1 MKTNKLFKKLIA
13 FFMTAALAVG
23 CFSITASAAAKPLD
37 ESKVTIADTAYYKS
51 LIGDD
56 APNTATINISK
67 YVEVDNSD
75 PAQADTNAPV
85 RGVDF
90 SIWKIGDIFQ
100 VQDGTDTLMAY
111 GISDSLAKTIGLIG
125 DYTVKKDGGEYV
137 LVKDYKEINEAL
149 MKTFPEGY
157 NDELGYNITEENTKT
172 TNDNGLAT
180 FVGQEYGLY
189 LVVESSVAE
198 AQIKNA
204 DATDWEYIT
213 ITRKQ
218 APYVV
223 SAPIYDVDNGWL
235 AEINA
240 TAKNVTGTA
249 DIDKKIVR
257 SYDGTLGYA
266 DGEVLNDT
274 DVTNVNDVVE
284 FKFISKVPDLTDSKD
299 NTAIDIDKYVITDA
313 ISEGLT
319 LPEFSAENIVI
330 TDNKTG
336 TAQNYT
342 FDTDYTVDKVAID
355 TIDGATTGSDSYAR
369 GSAFTVTFT
378 ADGLKKLTDL
388 AKGQNNGE
396 VYVYYTA
403 TVNSVAIVGEAGNP
417 NKVKLTFQ
425 AGQSHEIDTT
435 WKEVKEFIFGMEAN
449 KLFDNAQKN
458 DLAAAVRFEL
468 YADADCTQAITV
480 TEVANGNYIYAATDT
495 TGTVTASTLKLDGNS
510 QLYIK
515 GVPTGVDLYLKET
528 VTSKGYNILKEPV
541 KVNLVPAK
549 GNDGEYTGVLEN
561 GVLENTSTVN
571 GTAATLVRDDT
582 AITLAVNNTSGF
594 QLPATGGMGAWIFA
608 ILGVLVIGGGVTFYV
623 ITRKKRA

>member
-1 MKTNKLFKKLIA
+1 MKTNKLFKKLVA

-23 CFSITASAAAKPLD
+23 CFSMTASAAAKPLD
-37 ESKVTIADTAYYKS
+37 ESDVTIADLAYYNG
-51 LIGDD
+51 LIG
-56 APNTATINISK
+56 AEPTAEANATINISK

-125 DYTVKKDGGEYV
+125 DYTVTKDGEYV

-157 NDELGYNITEENTKT
+157 NDELGYNITDDNTKT

-180 FVGQEYGLY
+180 FTEQEYGLY

-198 AQIKNA
+198 AEIK
-204 DATDWEYIT
+204 DAEGNWNWIT

-223 SAPIYDVDNGWL
+223 SAPIYDDTDNKWL

-274 DVTNVNDVVE
+274 DVTSVNDVVE
-284 FKFISKVPDLTDSKD
+284 FKFTSKVPDLTDSKD

-313 ISEGLT
+313 ISKGLT
-319 LPEFSAENIVI
+319 LPETFSDANIVI
-330 TDNKTG
+330 TDKN
-336 TAQNYT
+336 NVSYT
-342 FDTDYTVDKVAID
+342 FGTDYTVAEGVDVGTEGYK
-355 TIDGATTGSDSYAR
+355 GGSTFSI
-369 GSAFTVTFT
+369 TFT
-378 ADGLKKLTDL
+378 PDGLAKLTNL
-388 AKGQNNGE
+388 AKAMSDGE

-403 TVNSVAIVGEAGNP
+403 TVNSEAIVGEAGNP

-458 DLAAAVRFEL
+458 DLAVDVRFKL
-468 YADADCTQAITV
+468 YTDEACTKGIVV
-480 TEVANGNYIYAATDT
+480 TGDKGNYVYSGSGEATE
-495 TGTVTASTLKLDGNS
+495 LMLDGNS
-510 QLYIK
+510 KLYIK

-528 VTSKGYNILKEPV
+528 ATSTGYNILKEPV

-549 GNDGEYTGVLEN
+549 GGDGEYTGVLAI
-561 GVLENTSTVN
+561 LANTSTVN
-571 GTAATLVRDDT
+571 GTAANLTEDNT
-582 AITLAVNNTSGF
+582 AVTFAINNTSGF

-623 ITRKKRA
+623 ITRKKRT

>member
-23 CFSITASAAAKPLD
+23 CFSMTASAAAKPLD
-37 ESKVTIADTAYYKS
+37 ESDVTIADLAYYNG
-51 LIGDD
+51 LIG
-56 APNTATINISK
+56 AEPTAEANATINISK

-125 DYTVKKDGGEYV
+125 DYTVTKDGEYV

-157 NDELGYNITEENTKT
+157 NDELGYNITDDNTKT

-180 FVGQEYGLY
+180 FTEQEYGLY

-198 AQIKNA
+198 AEIK
-204 DATDWEYIT
+204 DAEGNWNWIT

-223 SAPIYDVDNGWL
+223 SAPIYDDTDNKWL

-313 ISEGLT
+313 ISKGLT

-330 TDNKTG
+330 TDKN
-336 TAQNYT
+336 NVSYT
-342 FDTDYTVDKVAID
+342 FRTDYTVAKGVDVG
-355 TIDGATTGSDSYAR
+355 TEGYEDGSTFSI
-369 GSAFTVTFT
+369 TFT
-378 ADGLKKLTDL
+378 PDGLAKLTNL
-388 AKGQNNGE
+388 AKAMSDGE

-403 TVNSVAIVGEAGNP
+403 TVNSEAIVGEAGNP

-458 DLAAAVRFEL
+458 DLAAAVRFKL
-468 YADADCTQAITV
+468 YTDEACTKGIVV
-480 TEVANGNYIYAATDT
+480 TGDKGNYVYSGSGEATE
-495 TGTVTASTLKLDGNS
+495 LMLDGNS
-510 QLYIK
+510 KLYIK
-515 GVPTGVDLYLKET
+515 GDPTGVDLYLKET

-549 GNDGEYTGVLEN
+549 GYDGEYTGVLAI
-561 GVLENTSTVN
+561 LANTSTVN
-571 GTAATLVRDDT
+571 GTAANLTEDNT
-582 AITLAVNNTSGF
+582 AVTFAINNTSGF

-623 ITRKKRA
+623 ITRKKRT

>member
-23 CFSITASAAAKPLD
+23 CFSMTASAAAKPLD
-37 ESKVTIADTAYYKS
+37 ESDVTIADLAYYNG
-51 LIGDD
+51 LIG
-56 APNTATINISK
+56 AEPTAAANATINISK

-125 DYTVKKDGGEYV
+125 DYTVTKDDGGEYV
-137 LVKDYKEINEAL
+137 LVKDYNEINEAL

-157 NDELGYNITEENTKT
+157 NDELGYNITDDNTKT
-172 TNDNGLAT
+172 TNNNGLAT
-180 FVGQEYGLY
+180 FTGQEYGLY

-198 AQIKNA
+198 AEIK
-204 DATDWEYIT
+204 DAEGNWNWIT

-223 SAPIYDVDNGWL
+223 SAPIYDVDKGWL

-274 DVTNVNDVVE
+274 DITNVNDVVE

-330 TDNKTG
+330 TDKN
-336 TAQNYT
+336 NVSYT
-342 FDTDYTVDKVAID
+342 FGKDYTVAKGVDVG
-355 TIDGATTGSDSYAR
+355 TEGYER
-369 GSAFTVTFT
+369 GSTFSITFT
-378 ADGLKKLTDL
+378 PYGLEKLTNL
-388 AKGQNNGE
+388 AKAMSDGE

-403 TVNSVAIVGEAGNP
+403 TVNSNAVVGVEGNP

-458 DLAAAVRFEL
+458 DLAAAVRFKL
-468 YADADCTQAITV
+468 YTDEACTKGIVV
-480 TEVANGNYIYAATDT
+480 TGDKGNYVYSGSGEATE
-495 TGTVTASTLKLDGNS
+495 LKLDGNS

-528 VTSKGYNILKEPV
+528 ATSKGYNILKEPV
-541 KVNLVPAK
+541 KVNLIPAK
-549 GNDGEYTGVLEN
+549 GDDGEYTGVLEN

-582 AITLAVNNTSGF
+582 AVTLAVNNTSGF

-623 ITRKKRA
+623 ITRKKRT

>member
-23 CFSITASAAAKPLD
+23 CFSMTASAAAKPLD
-37 ESKVTIADTAYYKS
+37 ESDVTIADTAYYKS
-51 LIGDD
+51 LIGAA
-56 APNTATINISK
+56 APDTATINISK

-125 DYTVKKDGGEYV
+125 DYTVTKDGEYV

-157 NDELGYNITEENTKT
+157 NDELGYNITDDNTKT

-180 FVGQEYGLY
+180 FTEQEYGLY

-198 AQIKNA
+198 AEIK
-204 DATDWEYIT
+204 DAEGNWNWIT

-223 SAPIYDVDNGWL
+223 SAPIYDDTNKTWL
-235 AEINA
+235 AEIDA
-240 TAKNVTGTA
+240 KAKNVTGTA

-313 ISEGLT
+313 ISKGLT
-319 LPEFSAENIVI
+319 LPETFSDANIVI
-330 TDNKTG
+330 TDKN
-336 TAQNYT
+336 NVSYT
-342 FDTDYTVDKVAID
+342 FGTDYTVAEGVDVGTEGYK
-355 TIDGATTGSDSYAR
+355 GGSTFSI
-369 GSAFTVTFT
+369 TFT
-378 ADGLKKLTDL
+378 PDGLAKLTNL
-388 AKGQNNGE
+388 AKAMSDGE

-403 TVNSVAIVGEAGNP
+403 TVNSEAIVGEAGNP

-458 DLAAAVRFEL
+458 DLAVDVRFKL
-468 YADADCTQAITV
+468 YTDEACTKGIVV
-480 TEVANGNYIYAATDT
+480 TGDKGNYVYSGSGEATE
-495 TGTVTASTLKLDGNS
+495 LMLDGNS
-510 QLYIK
+510 KLYIK

-528 VTSKGYNILKEPV
+528 ATSTGYNILKEPV

-549 GNDGEYTGVLEN
+549 GGDGEYTGVLAI
-561 GVLENTSTVN
+561 LANTSTVN

-594 QLPATGGMGAWIFA
+594 RLPETGGMGAWIFA

>member
-23 CFSITASAAAKPLD
+23 CFSITASADAVALD
-37 ESKVTIADTAYYKS
+37 ESKVTIADTEYYKGI
-51 LIGDD
+51 IGED
-56 APNTATINISK
+56 APDTADINIGK
-67 YVEVDNSD
+67 FVETTDADGN
-75 PAQADTNAPV
+75 AIADTNNPV
-85 RGVDF
+85 KDVVF
-90 SIWKIGDIFQ
+90 STVKIGDIFQ
-100 VQDGTDTLMAY
+100 VEDGTTTLMTY
-111 GISDSLAKTIGLIG
+111 GITKTLADKIAENGKTIEA
-125 DYTVKKDGGEYV
+125 DYTVTVDGTEYV
-137 LVKDYKEINEAL
+137 LVKDYQKINTALMGTYPEYYKEIINRAVSE
-149 MKTFPEGY
+149 KTGEDGY
-157 NDELGYNITEENTKT
+157 ARFSGM
-172 TNDNGLAT
+172 
-180 FVGQEYGLY
+180 EYGLY

-223 SAPIYDVDNGWL
+223 SAPIYDVDKGWL

-240 TAKNVTGTA
+240 TAKNVKGTA

-299 NTAIDIDKYVITDA
+299 NTAIDIDTYVITDA
-313 ISEGLT
+313 ISKGLT

-330 TDNKTG
+330 TDKNVS
-336 TAQNYT
+336 YT
-342 FDTDYTVDKVAID
+342 FGTDYTVTNDVDVGTEGYK
-355 TIDGATTGSDSYAR
+355 DGSTFSI
-369 GSAFTVTFT
+369 TFT
-378 ADGLKKLTDL
+378 PAGLAKLTNL
-388 AKGQNNGE
+388 AKSMSDGE

-403 TVNSVAIVGEAGNP
+403 TVNSEAIVGEAGNP

-449 KLFDNAQKN
+449 KLFDNAQDN
-458 DLAAAVRFEL
+458 DLAAAVRFKL
-468 YADADCTQAITV
+468 YTDEACTKGIVV
-480 TEVANGNYIYAATDT
+480 TGDKGNYVYSGSGEATE
-495 TGTVTASTLKLDGNS
+495 LKLDGNS

-528 VTSKGYNILKEPV
+528 ATSKGYNILKEPV
-541 KVNLVPAK
+541 KVNLIPAK
-549 GNDGEYTGVLEN
+549 GDDGEYTGVLEN

-623 ITRKKRA
+623 ITRKKRT

>member
-1 MKTNKLFKKLIA
+1 MKTNKLFKKLVA

-23 CFSITASAAAKPLD
+23 CFSMTASAAAKPLD
-37 ESKVTIADTAYYKS
+37 ESDVTIADLAYYNG
-51 LIGDD
+51 LIG
-56 APNTATINISK
+56 AEPTATANATINISK

-125 DYTVKKDGGEYV
+125 DYTVTKDGEYV

-157 NDELGYNITEENTKT
+157 NDELGYNITDDNTKT

-180 FVGQEYGLY
+180 FTEQEYGLY

-223 SAPIYDVDNGWL
+223 SAPIYDVDSGWL

-313 ISEGLT
+313 ISKGLT
-319 LPEFSAENIVI
+319 LPETFSAANIVI
-330 TDNKTG
+330 TDKN
-336 TAQNYT
+336 NVSYT
-342 FDTDYTVDKVAID
+342 FRKDYTVAKGVDVGKEGYE
-355 TIDGATTGSDSYAR
+355 DGSTFSI
-369 GSAFTVTFT
+369 TFT
-378 ADGLKKLTDL
+378 PDGLAKLTNL
-388 AKGQNNGE
+388 AKAMSDGE

-403 TVNSVAIVGEAGNP
+403 TVNSEAIVGEAGNP

-425 AGQSHEIDTT
+425 AGQSHEIDTQ
-435 WKEVKEFIFGMEAN
+435 WDEVKEFIFGMEAN
-449 KLFDNAQKN
+449 KLFNNAQKN
-458 DLAAAVRFEL
+458 DLAEDVTFEL

-528 VTSKGYNILKEPV
+528 VTSTGYNILKEPV

-549 GNDGEYTGVLEN
+549 GDDGEYTGVLEN

-594 QLPATGGMGAWIFA
+594 QLPTTGGMGAWIFA

>member
-23 CFSITASAAAKPLD
+23 CFSMTASADAVALD
-37 ESKVTIADTAYYKS
+37 KSKVTIADTEYYKGI
-51 LIGDD
+51 IGKD
-56 APNTATINISK
+56 APDTADINIGK
-67 YVEVDNSD
+67 FVETTDADGN
-75 PAQADTNAPV
+75 AIADTNNPV
-85 RGVDF
+85 KDVVF
-90 SIWKIGDIFQ
+90 STVKIGDIFQ
-100 VQDGTDTLMAY
+100 VKDGTTTLMTY
-111 GISDSLAKTIGLIG
+111 GITKTLADKIAENGKTIEA
-125 DYTVKKDGGEYV
+125 DYTVTVDGTEYV
-137 LVKDYKEINEAL
+137 LVKDYQKINTALMGTYPEYYKEIINRAVSE
-149 MKTFPEGY
+149 KTGEDGY
-157 NDELGYNITEENTKT
+157 ARFSGM
-172 TNDNGLAT
+172 
-180 FVGQEYGLY
+180 EYGLY

-284 FKFISKVPDLTDSKD
+284 FKFISKVPDITDSKD

-313 ISEGLT
+313 ISKGLT
-319 LPEFSAENIVI
+319 LPETFSDANIVI
-330 TDNKTG
+330 TDKN
-336 TAQNYT
+336 NVSYT
-342 FDTDYTVDKVAID
+342 FGTDYTVTKDVD
-355 TIDGATTGSDSYAR
+355 VGTEGYEDGSTFSI
-369 GSAFTVTFT
+369 TFT
-378 ADGLKKLTDL
+378 PDGLAKLTNL
-388 AKGQNNGE
+388 AKAMSDGE

-403 TVNSVAIVGEAGNP
+403 TVNSNAVVGVEGNP

-458 DLAAAVRFEL
+458 DLAAAVRFKL
-468 YADADCTQAITV
+468 YTDEACTKGIVV
-480 TEVANGNYIYAATDT
+480 TGDKGNYVYSGSGEATE
-495 TGTVTASTLKLDGNS
+495 LKLDGNS

-528 VTSKGYNILKEPV
+528 ATSKGYNILKEPV
-541 KVNLVPAK
+541 KVNLIPAK
-549 GNDGEYTGVLEN
+549 GDDGEYTGVLAI
-561 GVLENTSTVN
+561 LANTSTVN
-571 GTAATLVRDDT
+571 GTAANLTEDNT
-582 AITLAVNNTSGF
+582 AVTFAINNTSGF

-623 ITRKKRA
+623 ITRKKRT

>member
-23 CFSITASAAAKPLD
+23 CFSMTASAAAKPLD
-37 ESKVTIADTAYYKS
+37 ESDVTIADLAYYNG
-51 LIGDD
+51 LIG
-56 APNTATINISK
+56 AKPTAVANATININK

-125 DYTVKKDGGEYV
+125 DYTVTKDGGEYV
-137 LVKDYKEINEAL
+137 LVKDYNEINEAL

-157 NDELGYNITEENTKT
+157 NDELGYNITDDNTKT

-180 FVGQEYGLY
+180 FTEQEYGLY

-299 NTAIDIDKYVITDA
+299 NTAIDIDTYVITDA
-313 ISEGLT
+313 ISKGLT

-330 TDNKTG
+330 TDKN
-336 TAQNYT
+336 NVSYT
-342 FDTDYTVDKVAID
+342 FGTDYTVAKGVDVGTEGYK
-355 TIDGATTGSDSYAR
+355 GGSTFSI
-369 GSAFTVTFT
+369 TFT
-378 ADGLKKLTDL
+378 PAGLEKLTNL
-388 AKGQNNGE
+388 AKAMSDGE

-403 TVNSVAIVGEAGNP
+403 TVNSEAVVGKAGNP

-458 DLAAAVRFEL
+458 DLAAAVRFKL
-468 YADADCTQAITV
+468 YTDEACTKGIVV
-480 TEVANGNYIYAATDT
+480 TGDNGDYVYSGSGEATE
-495 TGTVTASTLKLDGNS
+495 LKLDGNS
-510 QLYIK
+510 KLYIK

-549 GNDGEYTGVLEN
+549 GNDGEYTGVLAI
-561 GVLENTSTVN
+561 LANTSTVN
-571 GTAATLVRDDT
+571 GTAANLTEDNT
-582 AITLAVNNTSGF
+582 AVTFAINNTSGF

-623 ITRKKRA
+623 ITRKKRT

>member
-23 CFSITASAAAKPLD
+23 CFSMTASAAAKPLD
-37 ESKVTIADTAYYKS
+37 ESDVTIADLAYYNG
-51 LIGDD
+51 LIG
-56 APNTATINISK
+56 AEPTAAANATINISK

-75 PAQADTNAPV
+75 PAQADITAPV

-111 GISDSLAKTIGLIG
+111 GISDSLAKTIDLIG
-125 DYTVKKDGGEYV
+125 DYTVKKDGVEYV
-137 LVKDYKEINEAL
+137 LVKDYNEINEAL

-157 NDELGYNITEENTKT
+157 NDELGYNITDDNTKT

-223 SAPIYDVDNGWL
+223 SAPIYDDTNKTWL
-235 AEINA
+235 AEIDA
-240 TAKNVTGTA
+240 KAKNVTGTA

-313 ISEGLT
+313 ISKGLT
-319 LPEFSAENIVI
+319 LPETFSEANIVI
-330 TDNKTG
+330 TDKN
-336 TAQNYT
+336 NVSYT
-342 FDTDYTVDKVAID
+342 FGKDYTVAKGVDVG
-355 TIDGATTGSDSYAR
+355 TEGYEDGSTFSI
-369 GSAFTVTFT
+369 TFT
-378 ADGLKKLTDL
+378 PAGLEKLTNL
-388 AKGQNNGE
+388 AKAMSDGE

-403 TVNSVAIVGEAGNP
+403 TVNSNAVVGVEGNP

-458 DLAAAVRFEL
+458 DLAAAVRFKL
-468 YADADCTQAITV
+468 YTDEACTKGIVV
-480 TEVANGNYIYAATDT
+480 TGDKGNYVYSGSGEATE
-495 TGTVTASTLKLDGNS
+495 LKLDGNS

-528 VTSKGYNILKEPV
+528 ATSKGYNILKEPV
-541 KVNLVPAK
+541 KVNLIPAK
-549 GNDGEYTGVLEN
+549 GDDGEYTGVLEN

-582 AITLAVNNTSGF
+582 AVTLAVNNTSGF

-623 ITRKKRA
+623 ITRKKRT

>member
-1 MKTNKLFKKLIA
+1 MKTNKLFKKLVA

-23 CFSITASAAAKPLD
+23 CFSMTASADAVALD

-67 YVEVDNSD
+67 FVEADNSTPD
-75 PAQADTNAPV
+75 NPV
-85 RGVDF
+85 ATTTPVKGVEF

-125 DYTVKKDGGEYV
+125 DYTVTKDDGGEYV

-157 NDELGYNITEENTKT
+157 NDELGYNITDDNTKT
-172 TNDNGLAT
+172 TNNNGLAT
-180 FVGQEYGLY
+180 FTEQEYGLY

-198 AQIKNA
+198 AEIK
-204 DATDWEYIT
+204 DAEGNWNWIT

-223 SAPIYDVDNGWL
+223 SAPIYDDTADKWL

-257 SYDGTLGYA
+257 SYNGTLGYA

-299 NTAIDIDKYVITDA
+299 NTAIDIDTYVITDA
-313 ISEGLT
+313 ISKGLT

-355 TIDGATTGSDSYAR
+355 TIDGATTGSDSYAG

-403 TVNSVAIVGEAGNP
+403 TVNSGAVVGVEGNP

-458 DLAAAVRFEL
+458 DLAEKVRFKL
-468 YADADCTQAITV
+468 YMDEACTQGVVV
-480 TEVANGNYIYAATDT
+480 TGDNGNYVYSGSGEATE
-495 TGTVTASTLKLDGNS
+495 LMLDGNS

-623 ITRKKRA
+623 ITRKKRT

>member
-23 CFSITASAAAKPLD
+23 CFSMTASAAAKPLNEAD
-37 ESKVTIADTAYYKS
+37 VTIADTAYYKS
-51 LIGDD
+51 LIGAA
-56 APNTATINISK
+56 APDTATINISK

-125 DYTVKKDGGEYV
+125 DYTVTKDGGEYV
-137 LVKDYKEINEAL
+137 LVKDYNEINEAL

-157 NDELGYNITEENTKT
+157 NEELGYNITDDNTKT
-172 TNDNGLAT
+172 TNNDGLAT
-180 FVGQEYGLY
+180 FTGQEYGLY

-198 AQIKNA
+198 AEIK
-204 DATDWEYIT
+204 DAEGNWDWIT

-313 ISEGLT
+313 ISKGLT

-342 FDTDYTVDKVAID
+342 FNTDYTVTEVDINN
-355 TIDGATTGSDSYAR
+355 IGATTGSDSYAE

-378 ADGLKKLTDL
+378 DKGLEKLTNL
-388 AKGQNNGE
+388 AKAMSDGE

-403 TVNSVAIVGEAGNP
+403 TVNSDAAVGEAGNP

-458 DLAAAVRFEL
+458 DLAAAVRFKL
-468 YADADCTQAITV
+468 YTDEACTKGIVV
-480 TEVANGNYIYAATDT
+480 TGDKGNYVYSGSGEATE
-495 TGTVTASTLKLDGNS
+495 LMLDGNS
-510 QLYIK
+510 KLYIK

-528 VTSKGYNILKEPV
+528 ATSKGYNILKEPV

-549 GNDGEYTGVLEN
+549 GGDGEYTGVLEN

-571 GTAATLVRDDT
+571 GTAANLT
-582 AITLAVNNTSGF
+582 ADSTAVTFAVNNTSGF
-594 QLPATGGMGAWIFA
+594 RLPETGGMGAWIFA

-623 ITRKKRA
+623 ITRKKRT

>member
-1 MKTNKLFKKLIA
+1 MKTNKLFKKLVA

-23 CFSITASAAAKPLD
+23 CFSITASADAVALD

-51 LIGDD
+51 LIGAA
-56 APNTATINISK
+56 APDTATINISK
-67 YVEVDNSD
+67 FVEADDSTPDN
-75 PAQADTNAPV
+75 PVATTTPV
-85 RGVDF
+85 RGVEF

-125 DYTVKKDGGEYV
+125 DYTVTKDGGEYV
-137 LVKDYKEINEAL
+137 LVKDYNEINEAL

-157 NDELGYNITEENTKT
+157 NEELGYNITDDNTKT
-172 TNDNGLAT
+172 TDNSGLAT
-180 FVGQEYGLY
+180 FTGQEYGLY

-198 AQIKNA
+198 AEIK
-204 DATDWEYIT
+204 DAEGNWNWIT

-313 ISEGLT
+313 ISKGLT
-319 LPEFSAENIVI
+319 LPETFSGANIVI
-330 TDNKTG
+330 TDKN
-336 TAQNYT
+336 NVSYT
-342 FDTDYTVDKVAID
+342 FGTDYTVAKGVDVG
-355 TIDGATTGSDSYAR
+355 TEGYEGGSTFSI
-369 GSAFTVTFT
+369 TFT
-378 ADGLKKLTDL
+378 PAGLAKLTNL
-388 AKGQNNGE
+388 AKSMSDGE

-403 TVNSVAIVGEAGNP
+403 TVNHNAVVGVEGNP

-458 DLAAAVRFEL
+458 DLAAAVRFKL
-468 YADADCTQAITV
+468 YTDEACTKGIVV
-480 TEVANGNYIYAATDT
+480 TGDKGNYVYSGSGEATE
-495 TGTVTASTLKLDGNS
+495 LELDGNS

-515 GVPTGVDLYLKET
+515 GIPTDNENNNPDKVVLYLKET
-528 VTSKGYNILKEPV
+528 ATSKGYNILKEPV
-541 KVNLVPAK
+541 KVNLVPAQ
-549 GNDGEYTGVLEN
+549 GGDGEYTGLLDN
-561 GVLENTSTVN
+561 GSTVN

-582 AITLAVNNTSGF
+582 AVTLAVNNTSGF

>member
-1 MKTNKLFKKLIA
+1 MKTNKLFKKLVA

-23 CFSITASAAAKPLD
+23 CFSITASAAAKHLD
-37 ESKVTIADTAYYKS
+37 ESDVTIADLAYYNG
-51 LIGDD
+51 LIG
-56 APNTATINISK
+56 AEPTAVANATINISK
-67 YVEVDNSD
+67 YVEVDNSN
-75 PAQADTNAPV
+75 PAQADITAPV

-157 NDELGYNITEENTKT
+157 NEELGYNITDDNTKT

-223 SAPIYDVDNGWL
+223 SAPIYDDTADKWL

-330 TDNKTG
+330 TDNMNG
-336 TAQNYT
+336 VNQNYT
-342 FDTDYTVDKVAID
+342 FGTDYTVAKGVDVGTEGYK
-355 TIDGATTGSDSYAR
+355 GGSTFSI
-369 GSAFTVTFT
+369 TFT
-378 ADGLKKLTDL
+378 PDGLAKLTNL
-388 AKGQNNGE
+388 AKAMSDGE

-403 TVNSVAIVGEAGNP
+403 TVNSNAVVGVKGNP

-425 AGQSHEIDTT
+425 AGQSHEIDTQ
-435 WKEVKEFIFGMEAN
+435 WDEVKEFIFGMEAN
-449 KLFDNAQKN
+449 KQFDGVTDNIK
-458 DLAAAVRFEL
+458 AADVTFEL

-480 TEVANGNYIYAATDT
+480 TTVADGNYIYASTDT
-495 TGTVTASTLKLDGNS
+495 TGTVTASTLKLDGS
-510 QLYIK
+510 SKLYIK

-528 VTSKGYNILKEPV
+528 ATSTGYNKLQNPV
-541 KVNLVPAK
+541 KVKLVPAK
-549 GNDGEYTGVLEN
+549 GGDGEYTGVLAI
-561 GVLENTSTVN
+561 LANTSTVN
-571 GTAATLVRDDT
+571 GTAANLTEDNT
-582 AITLAVNNTSGF
+582 AVTFAINNTSGF

>member
-23 CFSITASAAAKPLD
+23 CFSMTASAAAKPLD
-37 ESKVTIADTAYYKS
+37 ESDVTIADLAYYNG
-51 LIGDD
+51 LIG
-56 APNTATINISK
+56 AEPTAAANATINISK

-125 DYTVKKDGGEYV
+125 DYTVTKDDGGEYV

-157 NDELGYNITEENTKT
+157 NEELGYNITDDNTKT
-172 TNDNGLAT
+172 TNNNGLAT
-180 FVGQEYGLY
+180 FTEQEYGLY

-198 AQIKNA
+198 AEIK
-204 DATDWEYIT
+204 DAEGNWNWIT

-355 TIDGATTGSDSYAR
+355 TIDGATTGSDSYAK

-378 ADGLKKLTDL
+378 DKGLEKLTNL
-388 AKGQNNGE
+388 AKGQNNGT

-403 TVNSVAIVGEAGNP
+403 TVNSNAVVGVKGNP

-458 DLAAAVRFEL
+458 DLAEKVRFKL
-468 YADADCTQAITV
+468 YMDEACTQGVVV
-480 TEVANGNYIYAATDT
+480 TGDNGNYVYSGSGEATE
-495 TGTVTASTLKLDGNS
+495 LKLDGNS
-510 QLYIK
+510 KLYIK

-528 VTSKGYNILKEPV
+528 ATSTGYNKLQNPV
-541 KVNLVPAK
+541 KVKLVPAK
-549 GNDGEYTGVLEN
+549 GDDGEYTGVLAI
-561 GVLENTSTVN
+561 LANTSTVN
-571 GTAATLVRDDT
+571 GTAANLTEDNT
-582 AITLAVNNTSGF
+582 AVTFAINNTSGF

-623 ITRKKRA
+623 ITRKKRT

>member
-37 ESKVTIADTAYYKS
+37 ESDVTIADLAYYNG
-51 LIGDD
+51 LIG
-56 APNTATINISK
+56 AEPTAAANATINISK

-125 DYTVKKDGGEYV
+125 DYTVTKDGGEYV

-157 NDELGYNITEENTKT
+157 NEELGYNITDDNTKT
-172 TNDNGLAT
+172 TNNDGLAT
-180 FVGQEYGLY
+180 FTGQEYGLY

-223 SAPIYDVDNGWL
+223 SAPIYDDTADKWL

-330 TDNKTG
+330 TDNMNG
-336 TAQNYT
+336 VNQNYT
-342 FDTDYTVDKVAID
+342 FGTDYTVAKGVDVGTEGYK
-355 TIDGATTGSDSYAR
+355 GGSTFSI
-369 GSAFTVTFT
+369 TFT
-378 ADGLKKLTDL
+378 PDGLAKLTNL
-388 AKGQNNGE
+388 AKAMSDGE

-403 TVNSVAIVGEAGNP
+403 TVNSNAVVGVKGNP

-425 AGQSHEIDTT
+425 AGQSHEIDTQ
-435 WKEVKEFIFGMEAN
+435 WDEVKEFIFGMEAN
-449 KLFDNAQKN
+449 KQFDGVTDNIK
-458 DLAAAVRFEL
+458 AADVTFEL

-480 TEVANGNYIYAATDT
+480 TTVADGNYIYASTDT
-495 TGTVTASTLKLDGNS
+495 TGTVTASTLKLDGS
-510 QLYIK
+510 SKLYIK

-528 VTSKGYNILKEPV
+528 ATSTGYNKLQNPV
-541 KVNLVPAK
+541 KVKLVPAK
-549 GNDGEYTGVLEN
+549 GGDGEYTGVLAI
-561 GVLENTSTVN
+561 LANTSTVN
-571 GTAATLVRDDT
+571 GTAANLTEDNT
-582 AITLAVNNTSGF
+582 AVTFAINNTSGF
-594 QLPATGGMGAWIFA
+594 QLPTTGGMGAWIFA

>member
-23 CFSITASAAAKPLD
+23 CFSITASADAVALD
-37 ESKVTIADTAYYKS
+37 ESKVTIADTEYYKGI
-51 LIGDD
+51 IGKD
-56 APNTATINISK
+56 APDTADINIGK
-67 YVEVDNSD
+67 FVETTDADGN
-75 PAQADTNAPV
+75 AIADTNNPV
-85 RGVDF
+85 KDVVF
-90 SIWKIGDIFQ
+90 STVKIGDIFQ
-100 VQDGTDTLMAY
+100 VEDGTTTLMTY
-111 GISDSLAKTIGLIG
+111 GITKTLADKIAENGKTIEA
-125 DYTVKKDGGEYV
+125 DYTVTVDGTEYV
-137 LVKDYKEINEAL
+137 LVKDYQKINTALMGTYPEYYKEIINRAVSE
-149 MKTFPEGY
+149 KTGEDGY
-157 NDELGYNITEENTKT
+157 ARFSGM
-172 TNDNGLAT
+172 
-180 FVGQEYGLY
+180 EYGLY

-223 SAPIYDVDNGWL
+223 SAPIYDVDSGWL

-240 TAKNVTGTA
+240 TAKNVKGTA

-313 ISEGLT
+313 ISKGLT
-319 LPEFSAENIVI
+319 LPETFSDANIVI
-330 TDNKTG
+330 TDKN
-336 TAQNYT
+336 NVSYT
-342 FDTDYTVDKVAID
+342 FGKDYTVAKGVDVGTEGYK
-355 TIDGATTGSDSYAR
+355 DGSTFSI
-369 GSAFTVTFT
+369 TFT
-378 ADGLKKLTDL
+378 PYGLAKLTNL
-388 AKGQNNGE
+388 AKAMSDGE

-403 TVNSVAIVGEAGNP
+403 TVNSNAVVGVEGNP

-425 AGQSHEIDTT
+425 AGQSHKIDTT

-458 DLAAAVRFEL
+458 DLAAAVRFKL
-468 YADADCTQAITV
+468 YTDEACTKGIVV
-480 TEVANGNYIYAATDT
+480 TGDKGNYVYSGSGEATE
-495 TGTVTASTLKLDGNS
+495 LKLDGNS

-528 VTSKGYNILKEPV
+528 ATSKGYNILKEPV
-541 KVNLVPAK
+541 KVNLIPAK
-549 GNDGEYTGVLEN
+549 GDDGEYTGVLAI
-561 GVLENTSTVN
+561 LANTSTVN
-571 GTAATLVRDDT
+571 GTAANLTEDNT
-582 AITLAVNNTSGF
+582 AVTFAINNTSGF

-623 ITRKKRA
+623 ITRKKRT

>member
-23 CFSITASAAAKPLD
+23 CFSMTASADAVALD
-37 ESKVTIADTAYYKS
+37 ESKVTIADTEYYKGI
-51 LIGDD
+51 IGKD
-56 APNTATINISK
+56 APDTADINIGK
-67 YVEVDNSD
+67 FVETTDADGN
-75 PAQADTNAPV
+75 AIADTNNPV
-85 RGVDF
+85 KDVVF
-90 SIWKIGDIFQ
+90 STVKIGDIFQ
-100 VQDGTDTLMAY
+100 VEDGTTTLMTY
-111 GISDSLAKTIGLIG
+111 GITKTLADKIAENGKTIEA
-125 DYTVKKDGGEYV
+125 DYTVTVDGTEYV
-137 LVKDYKEINEAL
+137 LVKDYQKINTALMGTYPEYYKEIINRAVSE
-149 MKTFPEGY
+149 KTGEDGY
-157 NDELGYNITEENTKT
+157 ARFSGM
-172 TNDNGLAT
+172 
-180 FVGQEYGLY
+180 EYGLY
-189 LVVESSVAE
+189 LVVESSVAN
-198 AQIKNA
+198 AQTKNA
-204 DATDWEYIT
+204 EGNWNGIT

-223 SAPIYDVDNGWL
+223 SAPIYDVDNGGWL

-313 ISEGLT
+313 ISKGLT

-342 FDTDYTVDKVAID
+342 FDTDYTVTKVDINN
-355 TIDGATTGSDSYAR
+355 IGATTGSDSYAK

-378 ADGLKKLTDL
+378 DKGLEKLTNL
-388 AKGQNNGE
+388 AKSMSDGE

-403 TVNSVAIVGEAGNP
+403 TVNSGAVVGVEGNP

-458 DLAAAVRFEL
+458 DLAEKVRFKL
-468 YADADCTQAITV
+468 YMDEACTQGIVV
-480 TEVANGNYIYAATDT
+480 TGDKGNYVYSGSGEATE
-495 TGTVTASTLKLDGNS
+495 LELDGES
-510 QLYIK
+510 KLYIK

-528 VTSKGYNILKEPV
+528 ATSKGYNILKEPV
-541 KVNLVPAK
+541 KVNLIPAK
-549 GNDGEYTGVLEN
+549 GDDGEYTGVLAI
-561 GVLENTSTVN
+561 LANTSTVN
-571 GTAATLVRDDT
+571 GTAANLTEDNT
-582 AITLAVNNTSGF
+582 AVTFAINNTSGF

-623 ITRKKRA
+623 ITRKKRT

>member
-23 CFSITASAAAKPLD
+23 CFSMTASAAAKPLD
-37 ESKVTIADTAYYKS
+37 ESDVTIADLAYYNG
-51 LIGDD
+51 LIG
-56 APNTATINISK
+56 AEPTAAANATINISK

-125 DYTVKKDGGEYV
+125 DYTVTKDDGGEYV
-137 LVKDYKEINEAL
+137 LVKDYNEINEAL

-157 NDELGYNITEENTKT
+157 NDELGYNITDDNTKT
-172 TNDNGLAT
+172 TNNNGLAT
-180 FVGQEYGLY
+180 FTGQEYGLY

-198 AQIKNA
+198 AEIK
-204 DATDWEYIT
+204 DAEGNWNWIT

-330 TDNKTG
+330 TDKN
-336 TAQNYT
+336 NVSYT
-342 FDTDYTVDKVAID
+342 FGKDYTVAKGVDVG
-355 TIDGATTGSDSYAR
+355 TEGYER
-369 GSAFTVTFT
+369 GSTFSITFT
-378 ADGLKKLTDL
+378 PYGLEKLTNL
-388 AKGQNNGE
+388 AKAMSDGE

-403 TVNSVAIVGEAGNP
+403 TVNSNAVVGVEGNP

-458 DLAAAVRFEL
+458 DLAAAVRFKL
-468 YADADCTQAITV
+468 YTDEACTKGIVV
-480 TEVANGNYIYAATDT
+480 TGDNGDYVYSGSGEATE
-495 TGTVTASTLKLDGNS
+495 LKLNGNS

-515 GVPTGVDLYLKET
+515 GIPTGVDLYLKET
-528 VTSKGYNILKEPV
+528 ATSKGYNILKEPV
-541 KVNLVPAK
+541 KVNLIPAK
-549 GNDGEYTGVLEN
+549 GDDGEYTGVLEN

-582 AITLAVNNTSGF
+582 AVTLAVNNTSGF

-623 ITRKKRA
+623 ITRKKRT

>member
-23 CFSITASAAAKPLD
+23 CFSMTASAAAKPLD
-37 ESKVTIADTAYYKS
+37 ESDVTIADLAYYNG
-51 LIGDD
+51 LIG
-56 APNTATINISK
+56 AEPTAAANATINISK

-125 DYTVKKDGGEYV
+125 DYTVTKDGEYV
-137 LVKDYKEINEAL
+137 LVKDYNEINEAL

-157 NDELGYNITEENTKT
+157 NDELGYNITDDNTKT

-180 FVGQEYGLY
+180 FTEQEYGLY

-223 SAPIYDVDNGWL
+223 SAPIYDDTADKWL

-313 ISEGLT
+313 ISKGLT
-319 LPEFSAENIVI
+319 LPETFSDDNIVI
-330 TDNKTG
+330 TDKN
-336 TAQNYT
+336 NVSYT
-342 FDTDYTVDKVAID
+342 FDTDYTVANGVDVG
-355 TIDGATTGSDSYAR
+355 TEGYEDGSTFSI
-369 GSAFTVTFT
+369 TFT
-378 ADGLKKLTDL
+378 PDGLAKLTNL
-388 AKGQNNGE
+388 AKAMSDGE

-403 TVNSVAIVGEAGNP
+403 TVNSNAVVGVEGNP

-458 DLAAAVRFEL
+458 DLAEKVRFKL
-468 YADADCTQAITV
+468 YTDKDCTQGVVV
-480 TEVANGNYIYAATDT
+480 TGDNGDYVYSGSGEATE
-495 TGTVTASTLKLDGNS
+495 LKLDGNS
-510 QLYIK
+510 KLYIK

-528 VTSKGYNILKEPV
+528 ATSTGYNKLQNPV
-541 KVNLVPAK
+541 KVKLVPAF
-549 GNDGEYTGVLEN
+549 DATDTDEYTGLLSN
-561 GVLENTSTVN
+561 DSTVN
-571 GTAATLVRDDT
+571 DEAATLTNPAT
-582 AITLAVNNTSGF
+582 AVTFIINNTSGF

>member
-1 MKTNKLFKKLIA
+1 MKTNKLFKKLVA

-37 ESKVTIADTAYYKS
+37 ESDVTIADLAYYNG
-51 LIGDD
+51 LIG
-56 APNTATINISK
+56 AEPTAAANATINISK
-67 YVEVDNSD
+67 YVEVDNSN

-137 LVKDYKEINEAL
+137 LVKDYNEINEAL

-157 NDELGYNITEENTKT
+157 NDELGYNITDDNTKT

-180 FVGQEYGLY
+180 FTGQKYGLY

-198 AQIKNA
+198 AEIK
-204 DATDWEYIT
+204 DAEGNWDWIT

-223 SAPIYDVDNGWL
+223 SAPIYDDTADKWL

-313 ISEGLT
+313 ISKGLT
-319 LPEFSAENIVI
+319 LPETFSNANIVI
-330 TDNKTG
+330 TDKN
-336 TAQNYT
+336 NVSYT
-342 FDTDYTVDKVAID
+342 FGKDYTVTKDVD
-355 TIDGATTGSDSYAR
+355 VGTEGYEGGSTFSI
-369 GSAFTVTFT
+369 TFT
-378 ADGLKKLTDL
+378 PDGLAKLTNL
-388 AKGQNNGE
+388 AKAMSDGK

-403 TVNSVAIVGEAGNP
+403 TVNSNAVVGVEGNP

-458 DLAAAVRFEL
+458 DLAEKVRFKL
-468 YADADCTQAITV
+468 YTDEACTQGVVV
-480 TEVANGNYIYAATDT
+480 TGDNGNYVYSGSGEATE
-495 TGTVTASTLKLDGNS
+495 LKLDGNS
-510 QLYIK
+510 KLYIK

-528 VTSKGYNILKEPV
+528 ATSTGYNILKEPV
-541 KVNLVPAK
+541 KVNLIPAK
-549 GNDGEYTGVLEN
+549 GGDGEYTGVLA
-561 GVLENTSTVN
+561 NTSKVN
-571 GTAATLVRDDT
+571 GTAANLT
-582 AITLAVNNTSGF
+582 ADNTAVTFAINNTSGF

-623 ITRKKRA
+623 ITRKKRT

>member
-23 CFSITASAAAKPLD
+23 CFSMTASADAVALD

-51 LIGDD
+51 LIGND

-67 YVEVDNSD
+67 FVEADNSTPD
-75 PAQADTNAPV
+75 NPV
-85 RGVDF
+85 ATTTPVKGVEF
-90 SIWKIGDIFQ
+90 SILKVGDIFQ
-100 VQDGTDTLMAY
+100 VQDETDTLMAY
-111 GISDSLAKTIGLIG
+111 GITKTLADKIGLVG
-125 DYTVKKDGGEYV
+125 DYTVTKDGTAYV
-137 LVKDYKEINEAL
+137 LVKDYNDINKAL
-149 MKTFPEGY
+149 MATYPEGY
-157 NDELGYNITEENTKT
+157 SKDDSGFNFSSSVKT
-172 TNDNGLAT
+172 GDNGIAQ
-180 FVGQEYGLY
+180 FNSQPYGLY
-189 LVVESSVAE
+189 LVVESDVSTAE
-198 AQIKNA
+198 IPNA
-204 DATDWEYIT
+204 DATGWDWIT

-313 ISEGLT
+313 ISKGLT
-319 LPEFSAENIVI
+319 LPKFSAENIVI

-342 FDTDYTVDKVAID
+342 FDTDYTVTEVDINN
-355 TIDGATTGSDSYAR
+355 IGATTGSDSYAE

-378 ADGLKKLTDL
+378 DKGLEKLTNL

-403 TVNSVAIVGEAGNP
+403 TVNSGAVVGVEGNP

-458 DLAAAVRFEL
+458 DLAEKVRFKL
-468 YADADCTQAITV
+468 YMDEACTQGVVV
-480 TEVANGNYIYAATDT
+480 TGDNGNYVYSGSGEATE
-495 TGTVTASTLKLDGNS
+495 LKLDGNS

-549 GNDGEYTGVLEN
+549 GYDGEYTGVLAI
-561 GVLENTSTVN
+561 LANTSTVN
-571 GTAATLVRDDT
+571 GTAANLTEDNT
-582 AITLAVNNTSGF
+582 AVTFAINNTSGF

-623 ITRKKRA
+623 ITRKKRT

>member
-1 MKTNKLFKKLIA
+1 MKTNKLFKKLVA

-23 CFSITASAAAKPLD
+23 CFSITASAAAKPLNEAD
-37 ESKVTIADTAYYKS
+37 VTIADTAYYKS

-157 NDELGYNITEENTKT
+157 NDELGYNITDDNTKT

-180 FVGQEYGLY
+180 FTGQEYGLY

-223 SAPIYDVDNGWL
+223 SAPIYDDTADKWL
-235 AEINA
+235 AEIDA
-240 TAKNVTGTA
+240 KAKNVTGTA

-330 TDNKTG
+330 TDKN
-336 TAQNYT
+336 NVSYT
-342 FDTDYTVDKVAID
+342 FDTDYTVAKGVDVGTEGYK
-355 TIDGATTGSDSYAR
+355 GGSTFSI
-369 GSAFTVTFT
+369 TFT
-378 ADGLKKLTDL
+378 PAGLEKLTNL
-388 AKGQNNGE
+388 AKAMSDGE

-403 TVNSVAIVGEAGNP
+403 TVNSNAVVGIAGNP

-458 DLAAAVRFEL
+458 DLAAAVRFKL
-468 YADADCTQAITV
+468 YTDEACTQGVVV
-480 TEVANGNYIYAATDT
+480 TGDKGNYVYSGSGEATE
-495 TGTVTASTLKLDGNS
+495 LKLDGNS

-549 GNDGEYTGVLEN
+549 GNDGEYTGVLA
-561 GVLENTSTVN
+561 NTSTVN
-571 GTAATLVRDDT
+571 GTAVTF
-582 AITLAVNNTSGF
+582 AINNTSGF
-594 QLPATGGMGAWIFA
+594 QLPATGGMGVWIFA

-623 ITRKKRA
+623 ITRKKRT

>member
-1 MKTNKLFKKLIA
+1 MKTNKLFKKLVA

-37 ESKVTIADTAYYKS
+37 ESDVTIADLAYYNG
-51 LIGDD
+51 LIG
-56 APNTATINISK
+56 AEPTAAANATINISK

-100 VQDGTDTLMAY
+100 VQDETDTLMAY

-137 LVKDYKEINEAL
+137 LVKDYNEINEAL

-157 NDELGYNITEENTKT
+157 NEELGYNITEENTKT

-180 FVGQEYGLY
+180 FTEQEYGLY
-189 LVVESSVAE
+189 LVVESSVAN
-198 AQIKNA
+198 AQTKNA
-204 DATDWEYIT
+204 EGNWDWIT

-223 SAPIYDVDNGWL
+223 SAPIYDDTNKTWL

-249 DIDKKIVR
+249 DTDKKIVR

-330 TDNKTG
+330 TDNMNG
-336 TAQNYT
+336 VNQNYT
-342 FDTDYTVDKVAID
+342 FGKDYTVTKDVDVGTEGYK
-355 TIDGATTGSDSYAR
+355 DGSTFSI
-369 GSAFTVTFT
+369 TFT
-378 ADGLKKLTDL
+378 PAGLEKLTNL
-388 AKGQNNGE
+388 AKAMSDGE

-403 TVNSVAIVGEAGNP
+403 TVNSNAVVGVKGNP

-458 DLAAAVRFEL
+458 DLAVDVRFKLYTDEACTKGIVVTGDNENYVYSGSGEATEL
-468 YADADCTQAITV
+468 M
-480 TEVANGNYIYAATDT
+480 
-495 TGTVTASTLKLDGNS
+495 LDGNS
-510 QLYIK
+510 KLYIK

-528 VTSKGYNILKEPV
+528 ATSKGYNILKEPV
-541 KVNLVPAK
+541 KVNLIPAK
-549 GNDGEYTGVLEN
+549 GDDGEYTGVLAI
-561 GVLENTSTVN
+561 LANTSTVN
-571 GTAATLVRDDT
+571 GTAANLTEDNT
-582 AITLAVNNTSGF
+582 AVTFAINNTSGF
-594 QLPATGGMGAWIFA
+594 RLPETGGMGAWIFA

>member
-23 CFSITASAAAKPLD
+23 CFSMTASAAAKPLNEAD
-37 ESKVTIADTAYYKS
+37 VTIADLAYYNG
-51 LIGDD
+51 LIG
-56 APNTATINISK
+56 AEPTAAANATINISK

-125 DYTVKKDGGEYV
+125 DYTVTKDDGGEYV
-137 LVKDYKEINEAL
+137 LVKDYNEINEAL

-157 NDELGYNITEENTKT
+157 NDELGYNITDDNTKT
-172 TNDNGLAT
+172 TNNNGLAT
-180 FVGQEYGLY
+180 FTGQEYGLY

-198 AQIKNA
+198 AEIK
-204 DATDWEYIT
+204 DAEGNWNWIT

-223 SAPIYDVDNGWL
+223 SAPIYDDTADKWL

-319 LPEFSAENIVI
+319 LPEFSGANIVI
-330 TDNKTG
+330 TDKN
-336 TAQNYT
+336 NVSYT
-342 FDTDYTVDKVAID
+342 FGTDYTVAEGVDVGTEGYK
-355 TIDGATTGSDSYAR
+355 GGSTFSI
-369 GSAFTVTFT
+369 TFT
-378 ADGLKKLTDL
+378 PAGLEKLTNL
-388 AKGQNNGE
+388 AKAMSDGE

-403 TVNSVAIVGEAGNP
+403 TVNSNAVVGVEGNP

-458 DLAAAVRFEL
+458 DLAVDVRFKL
-468 YADADCTQAITV
+468 YTDEACTKGIVV
-480 TEVANGNYIYAATDT
+480 TGDKGNYVYSGSGEATE
-495 TGTVTASTLKLDGNS
+495 LKLDGES
-510 QLYIK
+510 KLYIK

-528 VTSKGYNILKEPV
+528 ATSTGYNILKEPV

-549 GNDGEYTGVLEN
+549 GGDGEYTGVLAI
-561 GVLENTSTVN
+561 LANTSTVN
-571 GTAATLVRDDT
+571 GTAANLTEDNT
-582 AITLAVNNTSGF
+582 AVTFAINNTSGF

-623 ITRKKRA
+623 ITRKKRT

>member
-23 CFSITASAAAKPLD
+23 CFSMTASAAAKPLD
-37 ESKVTIADTAYYKS
+37 ESDVTIADLAYYNG
-51 LIGDD
+51 LIG
-56 APNTATINISK
+56 AKPTATANATINISK

-125 DYTVKKDGGEYV
+125 DYTVTKDGGEYV

-157 NDELGYNITEENTKT
+157 NEELGYNITEENTKT

-240 TAKNVTGTA
+240 TAKNVTGKA

-284 FKFISKVPDLTDSKD
+284 FKFLSKVPDLTDSKD

-313 ISEGLT
+313 ISKGLT
-319 LPEFSAENIVI
+319 LPETFSDANIVI
-330 TDNKTG
+330 TDKN
-336 TAQNYT
+336 NVSYT
-342 FDTDYTVDKVAID
+342 FKKDYTVTKDVDVGTEGYK
-355 TIDGATTGSDSYAR
+355 DGSTFSI
-369 GSAFTVTFT
+369 TFT
-378 ADGLKKLTDL
+378 PAGLEKLTNL
-388 AKGQNNGE
+388 AKAMSDGE

-403 TVNSVAIVGEAGNP
+403 TVNSNAVVGVEGNP

-458 DLAAAVRFEL
+458 DLAAAVRFKL
-468 YADADCTQAITV
+468 YTDEACTKGIVV
-480 TEVANGNYIYAATDT
+480 TGDKGNYVYSGSGEATE
-495 TGTVTASTLKLDGNS
+495 LKLNGES
-510 QLYIK
+510 KLYIK
-515 GVPTGVDLYLKET
+515 GIPTGVDLYLKET
-528 VTSKGYNILKEPV
+528 VTSTGYNILKEPV
-541 KVNLVPAK
+541 KVNLVPAFDA
-549 GNDGEYTGVLEN
+549 NVTTEYTGL
-561 GVLENTSTVN
+561 LSDDSTVN
-571 GTAATLVRDDT
+571 DTAANLT
-582 AITLAVNNTSGF
+582 AGNTAVTFAVNNTSGF
-594 QLPATGGMGAWIFA
+594 RLPETGGMGAWIFA

>member
-23 CFSITASAAAKPLD
+23 CFSITASADAVALD
-37 ESKVTIADTAYYKS
+37 ESKVTIADTEYYKGI
-51 LIGDD
+51 IGED
-56 APNTATINISK
+56 APDTADINIGK
-67 YVEVDNSD
+67 FVETTDADGN
-75 PAQADTNAPV
+75 AIADTNNPV
-85 RGVDF
+85 KDVVF
-90 SIWKIGDIFQ
+90 STVKIGDIFQ
-100 VQDGTDTLMAY
+100 VEDGTTTLMTY
-111 GISDSLAKTIGLIG
+111 GITKTLADKIAENGKTIEA
-125 DYTVKKDGGEYV
+125 DYTVTVDGTEYV
-137 LVKDYKEINEAL
+137 LVKDYQKINTALMGTYPEYYKEIINRAVSE
-149 MKTFPEGY
+149 KTGEDGY
-157 NDELGYNITEENTKT
+157 ARFSGM
-172 TNDNGLAT
+172 
-180 FVGQEYGLY
+180 EYGLY

-223 SAPIYDVDNGWL
+223 SAPIYDVDSGWL

-240 TAKNVTGTA
+240 TAKNVKGTA

-257 SYDGTLGYA
+257 SYNGTLGYA

-274 DVTNVNDVVE
+274 DITNVNDVVE

-330 TDNKTG
+330 TDKN
-336 TAQNYT
+336 NVSYT
-342 FDTDYTVDKVAID
+342 FGKDYTVAKGVDVG
-355 TIDGATTGSDSYAR
+355 TEGYER
-369 GSAFTVTFT
+369 GSTFSITFT
-378 ADGLKKLTDL
+378 PYGLEKLTNL
-388 AKGQNNGE
+388 AKAMSDGE

-403 TVNSVAIVGEAGNP
+403 TVNSNAVVGVEGNP

-458 DLAAAVRFEL
+458 DLAAAVRFKL
-468 YADADCTQAITV
+468 YTDEACTKGIVV
-480 TEVANGNYIYAATDT
+480 TGDKGNYVYSGSGEATE
-495 TGTVTASTLKLDGNS
+495 LKLDGNS

-528 VTSKGYNILKEPV
+528 ATSKGYNILKEPV
-541 KVNLVPAK
+541 KVNLIPAK
-549 GNDGEYTGVLEN
+549 GDDGEYTGVLEN

-582 AITLAVNNTSGF
+582 AVTLAVNNTSGF

-623 ITRKKRA
+623 ITRKKRT

>member
-23 CFSITASAAAKPLD
+23 CFSMTASAAAKPLD
-37 ESKVTIADTAYYKS
+37 ESDVTIADLAYYNG
-51 LIGDD
+51 LIG
-56 APNTATINISK
+56 AEPTAVANATINISK
-67 YVEVDNSD
+67 YVEVDNSN
-75 PAQADTNAPV
+75 PAQADITAPV

-100 VQDGTDTLMAY
+100 VQDETDTLMAY

-137 LVKDYKEINEAL
+137 LVKDYNEINEAL

-157 NDELGYNITEENTKT
+157 NEELGYNITEENTKT

-330 TDNKTG
+330 TDNMNG
-336 TAQNYT
+336 INQNYT
-342 FDTDYTVDKVAID
+342 FGKDYTVTKDVDVGTEGYK
-355 TIDGATTGSDSYAR
+355 DGSTFSI
-369 GSAFTVTFT
+369 TFT
-378 ADGLKKLTDL
+378 PAGLEKLTNL
-388 AKGQNNGE
+388 AKAMSDGE

-403 TVNSVAIVGEAGNP
+403 TVNSNAVVGVKGNP

-458 DLAAAVRFEL
+458 DLAVDVRFKL
-468 YADADCTQAITV
+468 YMDEACTQGVVV
-480 TEVANGNYIYAATDT
+480 TGDNGNYVYSGSGEATE
-495 TGTVTASTLKLDGNS
+495 LKLDGNS
-510 QLYIK
+510 KLYIK

-528 VTSKGYNILKEPV
+528 ATSKGYNILKEPV
-541 KVNLVPAK
+541 KVNLIPAK
-549 GNDGEYTGVLEN
+549 GDDGEYTGVLAI
-561 GVLENTSTVN
+561 LANTSTVN
-571 GTAATLVRDDT
+571 GTAANLTEDNT
-582 AITLAVNNTSGF
+582 AVTFAINNTSGF
-594 QLPATGGMGAWIFA
+594 QLPTTGGMGAWIFA

-623 ITRKKRA
+623 ITRKKRT

>member
-23 CFSITASAAAKPLD
+23 CFSMTASADAVALD

-67 YVEVDNSD
+67 FVEADNSTPD
-75 PAQADTNAPV
+75 NPV
-85 RGVDF
+85 ATTTPVKGVEF
-90 SIWKIGDIFQ
+90 SILKVGDIFQ
-100 VQDGTDTLMAY
+100 VQDETDTLMAY

-125 DYTVKKDGGEYV
+125 DYTVTKDGGEYV
-137 LVKDYKEINEAL
+137 LVKDYNEINEAL

-157 NDELGYNITEENTKT
+157 NEELGYNITDDNTKT
-172 TNDNGLAT
+172 TNNDGLAT
-180 FVGQEYGLY
+180 FTGQEYGLY

-198 AQIKNA
+198 AEIK
-204 DATDWEYIT
+204 DAEGNWDWIT

-223 SAPIYDVDNGWL
+223 SAPIYDDTDNKWL

-313 ISEGLT
+313 ISKGLT

-355 TIDGATTGSDSYAR
+355 TIDGATTGSDSYAK

-378 ADGLKKLTDL
+378 DKGLEKLTNL
-388 AKGQNNGE
+388 AKGQNNGT

-403 TVNSVAIVGEAGNP
+403 TVNSGAVVGVEGNP

-458 DLAAAVRFEL
+458 DLAEKVRFKL
-468 YADADCTQAITV
+468 YMDEACTQGVVV
-480 TEVANGNYIYAATDT
+480 TGDKGNYVYSGSGEATE
-495 TGTVTASTLKLDGNS
+495 LKLDGNS
-510 QLYIK
+510 KLYIK

-623 ITRKKRA
+623 ITRKKRT

>member
-23 CFSITASAAAKPLD
+23 CFSMTASAAAKPLD
-37 ESKVTIADTAYYKS
+37 ESDVTIADLAYYNG
-51 LIGDD
+51 LIG
-56 APNTATINISK
+56 AEPTAEANATINISK

-125 DYTVKKDGGEYV
+125 DYTVTKDGEYV

-157 NDELGYNITEENTKT
+157 NDELGYNITDDNTKT

-180 FVGQEYGLY
+180 FTEQEYGLY

-198 AQIKNA
+198 AEIK
-204 DATDWEYIT
+204 DAEGNWNWIT

-223 SAPIYDVDNGWL
+223 SAPIYDVDSGWL

-330 TDNKTG
+330 TDKN
-336 TAQNYT
+336 NVSYT
-342 FDTDYTVDKVAID
+342 FDTDYTVAKGVDVG
-355 TIDGATTGSDSYAR
+355 TEGYEDGSTFSI
-369 GSAFTVTFT
+369 TFT
-378 ADGLKKLTDL
+378 PYGLAKLTNL
-388 AKGQNNGE
+388 AKAMSDGE

-403 TVNSVAIVGEAGNP
+403 AVNSNAVVGEAGNP

-458 DLAAAVRFEL
+458 DLAAAVRFKL
-468 YADADCTQAITV
+468 YTDEACTKGIVV
-480 TEVANGNYIYAATDT
+480 TGDKGNYVYSGSGEATE
-495 TGTVTASTLKLDGNS
+495 LELDGES
-510 QLYIK
+510 KLYIK

-528 VTSKGYNILKEPV
+528 ATSKGYNILKEPV
-541 KVNLVPAK
+541 KVNLVPAFDA
-549 GNDGEYTGVLEN
+549 NVTTEYTGL
-561 GVLENTSTVN
+561 LSDDSTVN
-571 GTAATLVRDDT
+571 DTAATLVRDDT
-582 AITLAVNNTSGF
+582 AITLAVNNASGF
-594 QLPATGGMGAWIFA
+594 RLPETGGIGAWIFA

-623 ITRKKRA
+623 ITRKKRT

>member
-13 FFMTAALAVG
+13 FFMSAALAVG
-23 CFSITASAAAKPLD
+23 CFSMTASADAVALD

-67 YVEVDNSD
+67 FVEADNSTPD
-75 PAQADTNAPV
+75 NPV
-85 RGVDF
+85 VTTTPVKGVEF
-90 SIWKIGDIFQ
+90 SILKVGDIFQ
-100 VQDGTDTLMAY
+100 VQDETDTLMAY
-111 GISDSLAKTIGLIG
+111 GITKTLADKIGLVG
-125 DYTVKKDGGEYV
+125 DYTVTKDGTAYV
-137 LVKDYKEINEAL
+137 LVKDYNDINKAL
-149 MKTFPEGY
+149 MATYPEGY
-157 NDELGYNITEENTKT
+157 SKDDSGFNFSSSVKT
-172 TNDNGLAT
+172 GDNGIAQ
-180 FVGQEYGLY
+180 FNSQPYGLY
-189 LVVESSVAE
+189 LVVESDVSTAE
-198 AQIKNA
+198 IPNA
-204 DATDWEYIT
+204 DATGWDWIT

-223 SAPIYDVDNGWL
+223 SAPIYDDTADKWL
-235 AEINA
+235 AEIDA
-240 TAKNVTGTA
+240 KAKNVTGTA

-313 ISEGLT
+313 ISKGLT

-403 TVNSVAIVGEAGNP
+403 TVNSDAIVGEAGNP

-458 DLAAAVRFEL
+458 DLAAAVRFKL

-480 TEVANGNYIYAATDT
+480 TTVADGNYIYASTDT
-495 TGTVTASTLKLDGNS
+495 TVTASTLKLDGNS

-541 KVNLVPAK
+541 KVNLIPAK
-549 GNDGEYTGVLEN
+549 GGDGEYTGVLEN

-571 GTAATLVRDDT
+571 GTAANLT
-582 AITLAVNNTSGF
+582 ADSTAVTFAVNNTSGF
-594 QLPATGGMGAWIFA
+594 RLPETGGMGAWIFA

-623 ITRKKRA
+623 ITRKKRT

>member
-23 CFSITASAAAKPLD
+23 CFSMTASAAAKPLD
-37 ESKVTIADTAYYKS
+37 ESDVTIADLAYYNG
-51 LIGDD
+51 LIG
-56 APNTATINISK
+56 AEPTAAANATINISK

-125 DYTVKKDGGEYV
+125 DYTVTKDGEYV

-157 NDELGYNITEENTKT
+157 NDELGYNITDDNTKT
-172 TNDNGLAT
+172 TNNNGLAT
-180 FVGQEYGLY
+180 FTGQEYGLY

-198 AQIKNA
+198 AEIK
-204 DATDWEYIT
+204 DAEGNWNWIT

-223 SAPIYDVDNGWL
+223 SAPIYDVDKGWL

-313 ISEGLT
+313 ISKGLT
-319 LPEFSAENIVI
+319 LPETFSAANIVI
-330 TDNKTG
+330 TDKN
-336 TAQNYT
+336 NVSYT
-342 FDTDYTVDKVAID
+342 FGTDYTVAKGVDVG
-355 TIDGATTGSDSYAR
+355 TEGYEGGSTFSI
-369 GSAFTVTFT
+369 TFT
-378 ADGLKKLTDL
+378 PDGLAKLTNL
-388 AKGQNNGE
+388 AKAMSDGK

-403 TVNSVAIVGEAGNP
+403 TVNSDAVVGVEGNP

-458 DLAAAVRFEL
+458 DLAAAVRFKL
-468 YADADCTQAITV
+468 YTDEACTKGIVV
-480 TEVANGNYIYAATDT
+480 TGDKGNYVYSGSGEATE
-495 TGTVTASTLKLDGNS
+495 LKLDGNS

-528 VTSKGYNILKEPV
+528 ATSKGYNILKEPV
-541 KVNLVPAK
+541 KVNLIPAK
-549 GNDGEYTGVLEN
+549 GDDGEYTGVLEN

-623 ITRKKRA
+623 ITRKKRT

>member
-23 CFSITASAAAKPLD
+23 CFSMTASAAAKPLD
-37 ESKVTIADTAYYKS
+37 ESDVTIADLAYYNG
-51 LIGDD
+51 LIG
-56 APNTATINISK
+56 AEPTATANATINISK

-125 DYTVKKDGGEYV
+125 DYTVTKDGEYV

-157 NDELGYNITEENTKT
+157 NDELGYNITDDNTKT

-180 FVGQEYGLY
+180 FTEQEYGLY

-198 AQIKNA
+198 AEIK
-204 DATDWEYIT
+204 DAEGNWNWIT

-223 SAPIYDVDNGWL
+223 SAPIYDDTDNKWL

-313 ISEGLT
+313 ISKGLT

-342 FDTDYTVDKVAID
+342 FDTDYTVTKVDINN
-355 TIDGATTGSDSYAR
+355 IGATTGSDSYAK

-378 ADGLKKLTDL
+378 DKGLEKLTNL
-388 AKGQNNGE
+388 AKAMSDGE

-403 TVNSVAIVGEAGNP
+403 TVNSNAVVGVEGNP

-458 DLAAAVRFEL
+458 DLAEKVRFKL
-468 YADADCTQAITV
+468 YMDEACTQGVVV
-480 TEVANGNYIYAATDT
+480 TGDNGNYVYSGSGEATE
-495 TGTVTASTLKLDGNS
+495 LMLDGNS
-510 QLYIK
+510 KLYIK

-549 GNDGEYTGVLEN
+549 GNDGEYTGVLA
-561 GVLENTSTVN
+561 NTSKVN
-571 GTAATLVRDDT
+571 GTAANLT
-582 AITLAVNNTSGF
+582 ADNTAVTFAINNTSGF

-623 ITRKKRA
+623 ITRKKRT

>member
-1 MKTNKLFKKLIA
+1 MKTNKLFKKLVA

-23 CFSITASAAAKPLD
+23 CFSMTASAAAKPLNEAD
-37 ESKVTIADTAYYKS
+37 VTIADLAYYNG
-51 LIGDD
+51 LIG
-56 APNTATINISK
+56 AEPTAAANATINISK

-125 DYTVKKDGGEYV
+125 DYTVTKDGGEYV

-157 NDELGYNITEENTKT
+157 NEELGYNITEENTKT
-172 TNDNGLAT
+172 TNDSGLAT
-180 FVGQEYGLY
+180 FAGQEYGLY

-266 DGEVLNDT
+266 DEEVLNDT

-284 FKFISKVPDLTDSKD
+284 FKFTSKVPDLTDSKD
-299 NTAIDIDKYVITDA
+299 NTAIDIDKYVITDT
-313 ISEGLT
+313 ISKGLT
-319 LPEFSAENIVI
+319 LPETFSDANIVI
-330 TDNKTG
+330 TDKN
-336 TAQNYT
+336 NVSYT
-342 FDTDYTVDKVAID
+342 FDTDYTVAKGVDVGIE
-355 TIDGATTGSDSYAR
+355 GYEGGSTFSI
-369 GSAFTVTFT
+369 TFT
-378 ADGLKKLTDL
+378 PAGLEKLTNL
-388 AKGQNNGE
+388 AKSMSDGE

-403 TVNSVAIVGEAGNP
+403 TVNADAVVGVEGNP

-425 AGQSHEIDTT
+425 AGQSHEIDTK

-449 KLFDNAQKN
+449 KLFDNAQDN
-458 DLAAAVRFEL
+458 DLAAAVRFKL
-468 YADADCTQAITV
+468 YTDEACTKGVVV
-480 TEVANGNYIYAATDT
+480 TGDNGDYVYSGSGEATE
-495 TGTVTASTLKLDGNS
+495 LKLDGNS

-515 GVPTGVDLYLKET
+515 GIPTDNKNNNPDKVVLYLKET
-528 VTSKGYNILKEPV
+528 ATSIGYNILKDPIAIE
-541 KVNLVPAK
+541 LIPAQDD
-549 GNDGEYTGVLEN
+549 DGEYTGVLA
-561 GVLENTSTVN
+561 NTSTVN
-571 GTAATLVRDDT
+571 GTAATLVRNDT
-582 AITLAVNNTSGF
+582 AVTFAVNNTSGF
-594 QLPATGGMGAWIFA
+594 RLPETGGMGAWIFA

>member
-1 MKTNKLFKKLIA
+1 MKTNKLFKKLVA

-23 CFSITASAAAKPLD
+23 CFSITASADAVALD

-51 LIGDD
+51 LIGAA
-56 APNTATINISK
+56 APDTATINISK
-67 YVEVDNSD
+67 FVEADDSTPDN
-75 PAQADTNAPV
+75 PV
-85 RGVDF
+85 ATTTPVKGVEF
-90 SIWKIGDIFQ
+90 SILKVGDIFQ

-111 GISDSLAKTIGLIG
+111 GITKTLADKIGLVG
-125 DYTVKKDGGEYV
+125 DYTVTKDGTTYV
-137 LVKDYKEINEAL
+137 LVKDYNDINKAL
-149 MKTFPEGY
+149 MATYPEGY
-157 NDELGYNITEENTKT
+157 SKDDSGFNFSSSVKT
-172 TNDNGLAT
+172 GDNGIAK
-180 FVGQEYGLY
+180 FQSQPYGLY
-189 LVVESSVAE
+189 LVVESDVSTAE
-198 AQIKNA
+198 VPNA
-204 DATDWEYIT
+204 DATGWDWIT

-313 ISEGLT
+313 ISKGLT
-319 LPEFSAENIVI
+319 IPETFSDANIVI
-330 TDNKTG
+330 TDKN
-336 TAQNYT
+336 NVSYT
-342 FDTDYTVDKVAID
+342 FGTDYTVAKDVNVG
-355 TIDGATTGSDSYAR
+355 TEGYEDGSTFSIE
-369 GSAFTVTFT
+369 FTP
-378 ADGLKKLTDL
+378 DGLAKLTNL
-388 AKGQNNGE
+388 AKSMSDGE

-403 TVNSVAIVGEAGNP
+403 TVNSGAVVGVEGNP

-458 DLAAAVRFEL
+458 DLAAVVRFKL
-468 YADADCTQAITV
+468 YTDEACTQGVVV
-480 TEVANGNYIYAATDT
+480 TGDNGDYVYSGSGEATE
-495 TGTVTASTLKLDGNS
+495 LKLDGNS
-510 QLYIK
+510 KLYIK

-528 VTSKGYNILKEPV
+528 ATSTGYNILKEPV
-541 KVNLVPAK
+541 KVNLIPAK
-549 GNDGEYTGVLEN
+549 GDDGEYTGVLA
-561 GVLENTSTVN
+561 NTSKVN
-571 GTAATLVRDDT
+571 GTAVTF
-582 AITLAVNNTSGF
+582 AINNISGF

-623 ITRKKRA
+623 ITRKKRT

>member
-37 ESKVTIADTAYYKS
+37 ESDVTIADLAYYNG
-51 LIGDD
+51 LIG
-56 APNTATINISK
+56 AEPTAEANATINISK

-125 DYTVKKDGGEYV
+125 DYTVTKDGEYV

-157 NDELGYNITEENTKT
+157 NDELGYNITDDNTKT

-180 FVGQEYGLY
+180 FTEQEYGLY

-198 AQIKNA
+198 AEIK
-204 DATDWEYIT
+204 DAEGNWNWIT

-223 SAPIYDVDNGWL
+223 SAPIYDDTNKTWL
-235 AEINA
+235 AEIDA
-240 TAKNVTGTA
+240 KAKNVTGTA

-313 ISEGLT
+313 ISKGLT

-342 FDTDYTVDKVAID
+342 FDTDYTVAKGVDVGTEGYK
-355 TIDGATTGSDSYAR
+355 DGSTFSI
-369 GSAFTVTFT
+369 TFT
-378 ADGLKKLTDL
+378 PAGLAKLTNL
-388 AKGQNNGE
+388 AKSMSDGE

-403 TVNSVAIVGEAGNP
+403 TVNSGAVVGVEGNP

-449 KLFDNAQKN
+449 KLFDNAQDN
-458 DLAAAVRFEL
+458 DLAAAVRFKL
-468 YADADCTQAITV
+468 YTDEACTQGVVVTV
-480 TEVANGNYIYAATDT
+480 DNGNYVYSGSGEATE
-495 TGTVTASTLKLDGNS
+495 LMLDGNS
-510 QLYIK
+510 KLYIK
-515 GVPTGVDLYLKET
+515 GVPTGVDLYFKET

-549 GNDGEYTGVLEN
+549 GNDGEYTGVLA
-561 GVLENTSTVN
+561 NTSKVN
-571 GTAATLVRDDT
+571 GTDANLT
-582 AITLAVNNTSGF
+582 AGNTAVTFAVNNTSGF
-594 QLPATGGMGAWIFA
+594 RLPETGGMGAWIFA

-623 ITRKKRA
+623 ITRKKRT

>member
-23 CFSITASAAAKPLD
+23 CFSMTASADAVALD

-157 NDELGYNITEENTKT
+157 NDELGYNITDDNTKT

-180 FVGQEYGLY
+180 FTEQEYGLY

-198 AQIKNA
+198 AEIK
-204 DATDWEYIT
+204 DAEGNWNWIT

-223 SAPIYDVDNGWL
+223 SAPIYDDTADKWL
-235 AEINA
+235 AAINA

-313 ISEGLT
+313 ISKGLT
-319 LPEFSAENIVI
+319 LPEKFSNANIVI
-330 TDNKTG
+330 TDKN
-336 TAQNYT
+336 NVSYT
-342 FDTDYTVDKVAID
+342 FGTDYTVAEGVDVG
-355 TIDGATTGSDSYAR
+355 TEGYEDGSTFSI
-369 GSAFTVTFT
+369 TFT
-378 ADGLKKLTDL
+378 PDGLAKLTNL
-388 AKGQNNGE
+388 AKAMSDGE

-403 TVNSVAIVGEAGNP
+403 TVNSNAAVGEAGNP

-458 DLAAAVRFEL
+458 DLAAAVRFKL
-468 YADADCTQAITV
+468 YTDEACTQGVVV
-480 TEVANGNYIYAATDT
+480 TGDNGDYVYSGSGEATE
-495 TGTVTASTLKLDGNS
+495 LKLDGES
-510 QLYIK
+510 KLYIK

-528 VTSKGYNILKEPV
+528 ATSKGYNILKEPV
-541 KVNLVPAK
+541 KVNLIPAK
-549 GNDGEYTGVLEN
+549 GYDGEYTGVL
-561 GVLENTSTVN
+561 
-571 GTAATLVRDDT
+571 
-582 AITLAVNNTSGF
+582 
-594 QLPATGGMGAWIFA
+594 Q
-608 ILGVLVIGGGVTFYV
+608 ILQQ
-623 ITRKKRA
+623 

>member
-23 CFSITASAAAKPLD
+23 CFSITASADAVELD
-37 ESKVTIADTAYYKS
+37 ESKVTIADTEYYKGI
-51 LIGDD
+51 IGKN
-56 APNTATINISK
+56 APETANINIGK
-67 YVEVDNSD
+67 FVEATDVDGNVI
-75 PAQADTNAPV
+75 ADTNNPV
-85 RGVDF
+85 KDVVF
-90 SIWKIGDIFQ
+90 STVKIGDIFQ
-100 VQDGTDTLMAY
+100 VEDGTTTLMTY
-111 GISDSLAKTIGLIG
+111 GITKTLADKIAENGKTIEA
-125 DYTVKKDGGEYV
+125 DYTVTVDGTEYV
-137 LVKDYKEINEAL
+137 LVKDYQKINTALMGTYPEYYKEIINRAVSE
-149 MKTFPEGY
+149 KTGEDGY
-157 NDELGYNITEENTKT
+157 ARFSGM
-172 TNDNGLAT
+172 
-180 FVGQEYGLY
+180 EYGLY
-189 LVVESSVAE
+189 LVVESSVAN
-198 AQIKNA
+198 AQTKNA
-204 DATDWEYIT
+204 NGEWDWIT

-223 SAPIYDVDNGWL
+223 SAPIYDDTNKTWL

-313 ISEGLT
+313 ISKGLT
-319 LPEFSAENIVI
+319 LPETFSDANIVI
-330 TDNKTG
+330 TDKN
-336 TAQNYT
+336 NVSYT
-342 FDTDYTVDKVAID
+342 FGRDYTVAKGVDVGTEGYK
-355 TIDGATTGSDSYAR
+355 GGSTFSI
-369 GSAFTVTFT
+369 TFT
-378 ADGLKKLTDL
+378 PDGLAKLTNL
-388 AKGQNNGE
+388 AKAMSDGE

-403 TVNSVAIVGEAGNP
+403 TVNSNAVVGVKGNP

-425 AGQSHEIDTT
+425 AGQSHEIDTQ
-435 WKEVKEFIFGMEAN
+435 WDEVKEFIFGMEAN
-449 KLFDNAQKN
+449 KQFDGVTDNIK
-458 DLAAAVRFEL
+458 AADVTFEL

-480 TEVANGNYIYAATDT
+480 TTVADGNYIYASTDT
-495 TGTVTASTLKLDGNS
+495 TGTVTASTLKLDGS
-510 QLYIK
+510 SKLYIK

-528 VTSKGYNILKEPV
+528 ATSTGYNKLQNPV
-541 KVNLVPAK
+541 KVKLVPAK
-549 GNDGEYTGVLEN
+549 GGDGEYTGVLAI
-561 GVLENTSTVN
+561 LANTSTVN

-582 AITLAVNNTSGF
+582 AVTLAVNNTSGF